1 MNDPKTKSD
10 LACALRSCGFFEQDR
25 VNALENCKSGKEVV
39 QVQMI
44 YAVTQSSLVKHLFED
59 PTTGSK
65 KSTNK
70 KQNTYS
76 DVNPL
81 YAKMACEVMG
91 KNLRYEKPAETGQRS
106 VRGSDY
112 TNSSTADAENARRR
126 ANNALF
132 KEKER
137 ERIDSNKSRAVP
149 ERNVAKAA
157 KDLEKVKKK
166 LSKLEEKETVLEM
179 FHDSIAD
186 AEIPKGYLLT
196 HGVRQLP
203 NQPMATAGEETLHAF
218 AAERI
223 VPSKFLKDYFG
234 DEEGN
239 VR

>member
-1 MNDPKTKSD
+1 
-10 LACALRSCGFFEQDR
+10 
-25 VNALENCKSGKEVV
+25 
-39 QVQMI
+39 MI

-76 DVNPL
+76 DINPL

-137 ERIDSNKSRAVP
+137 ERIDSNKTRAVP